1 MSDAF
6 AALEREV
13 EDDLETRFTRA
24 VQKRFP
30 AARIRKGKWE
40 GRRGAF
46 DRVVMLPGPFIA
58 FVELKNGKAGRLS
71 GPQKE
76 ELEALYEMG
85 FFVRVVRSDQD
96 IERFVDD
103 LAIVGRLKQ
112 IAKLWSVTW

>member
-13 EDDLETRFTRA
+13 EDDLETRFVRA

-58 FVELKNGKAGRLS
+58 FVELKNGKVGRLS

-76 ELEALYEMG
+76 ELKVLTDMG
-85 FFVRVVRSDQD
+85 FFARVVRKDAD
-96 IERFVDD
+96 IALFILD
-103 LAIVGRLKQ
+103 LAHQGAVRRLR
-112 IAKLWSVTW
+112 W

>member
-13 EDDLETRFTRA
+13 EDDLETRFVRA

-71 GPQKE
+71 GPQKV
-76 ELEALYEMG
+76 ELQALCDMG
-85 FFVRVVRSDQD
+85 FFARVVRTDCD
-96 IERFVDD
+96 IALFILD
-103 LAIVGRLKQ
+103 LAHQGAVRRLR
-112 IAKLWSVTW
+112 W

>member
-13 EDDLETRFTRA
+13 EDDLETRFVRA

-58 FVELKNGKAGRLS
+58 FVELKNGKVGRLS

-76 ELEALYEMG
+76 ELQALTDMG
-85 FFVRVVRSDQD
+85 FFARVVREDAD
-96 IERFVDD
+96 IALFILD
-103 LAIVGRLKQ
+103 LAHQGAVRRLR
-112 IAKLWSVTW
+112 W